1 MACMPS
7 CSACSDIY
15 VCDSCSSGSLLGGLC
30 LANTLSPTTGV
41 PGQTSFSFDASEFTS
56 INTHINTLS
65 ATSGEACSTS
75 FSFDAA
81 EVGAINTHIIK
92 ELQVDPQSQQ
102 IALSS
107 ATLVYPDSSTK
118 QISDLSSFTV
128 PNYPVVGVT
137 FFSAT
142 VKLGLAVNGSS
153 KEGDLGVIT
162 LT

>member
-1 MACMPS
+1 MPS
-7 CSACSDIY
+7 CSECSDIY
-15 VCDSCSSGSLLGGLC
+15 ECSTCSTGTLIAGLC
-30 LANTLSPTTGV
+30 LA
-41 PGQTSFSFDASEFTS
+41 
-56 INTHINTLS
+56 NTLS